1 MLVLTHTFIPFG
13 DASKP
18 TRNGIVHLMI
28 PFIIATAF
36 SCEDANE
43 LIYRMRTY
51 RTTEEHKTEMI
62 QIVKDSVLKQD
73 VGTQKPTK
81 GTD

>member
-1 MLVLTHTFIPFG
+1 
-13 DASKP
+13 
-18 TRNGIVHLMI
+18 MI

-43 LIYRMRTY
+43 LISRMRTY

-62 QIVKDSVLKQD
+62 QIVKDSVTETGCWDAKAD
-73 VGTQKPTK
+73 
-81 GTD
+81 